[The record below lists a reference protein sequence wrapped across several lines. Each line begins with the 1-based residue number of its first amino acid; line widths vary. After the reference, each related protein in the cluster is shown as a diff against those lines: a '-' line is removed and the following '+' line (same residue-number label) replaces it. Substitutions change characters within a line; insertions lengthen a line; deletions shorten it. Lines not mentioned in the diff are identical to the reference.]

1 MSAYT
6 PICPYQTTCPLKYSQ
21 PAKEPKKMST
31 PLQKGNKPVD
41 DNPDPSGHFEAYF
54 EYNKALR
61 TWFVAFGVGG
71 PAMFLIHGDLA
82 RALQQ
87 SGNLK
92 CVVGLFLTGA
102 AAQITG
108 TLINKICNWYMFYE
122 TVDPTVRN
130 TVRFRIAEWLIHQF

>member
-1 MSAYT
+1 
-6 PICPYQTTCPLKYSQ
+6 
-21 PAKEPKKMST
+21 MST

-108 TLINKICNWYMFYE
+108 TLIN
-122 TVDPTVRN
+122 
-130 TVRFRIAEWLIHQF
+130 